1 MRIGIEKEWLDIP
14 HTTAMQLF
22 FKTRDEVV
30 RTSQIICLPSNK
42 ETHFY
47 AKMMLLTIFG
57 VMSRQRHTLNLQQI
71 IGDGK
76 PHFDRRE
83 DCNKDFQD
91 MTEYTYKYVQNGG
104 DESQAARLFEM
115 FDLMFMQVHEYY
127 RQFVSM

>member
-1 MRIGIEKEWLDIP
+1 MRIGIEKKWLDIP
-14 HTTAMQLF
+14 NTTSMQVLF
-22 FKTRDEVV
+22 TTRDEVV
-30 RTSQIICLPSNK
+30 RTSQSICLPSNK

-47 AKMMLLTIFG
+47 AKMMLLTILG

-71 IGDGK
+71 LGDGK

-83 DCNKDFQD
+83 DCNKDFQE
-91 MTEYTYKYVQNGG
+91 MMEYTYKYVQNGG

-127 RQFVSM
+127 RQFDSI

>member
-1 MRIGIEKEWLDIP
+1 MRISIEKKWLYIP
-14 HTTAMQLF
+14 HTTAMQVF
-22 FKTRDEVV
+22 FKTRDDIT

-57 VMSRQRHTLNLQQI
+57 VMSRQRHTLNLQYI
-71 IGDGK
+71 LGDGK

-91 MTEYTYKYVQNGG
+91 MMVYTYEYVRRGG

-115 FDLMFMQVHEYY
+115 FDLIFMQVHEYY
-127 RQFVSM
+127 RQFDSI

>member
-1 MRIGIEKEWLDIP
+1 MRISIEKKWLDIP
-14 HTTAMQLF
+14 NTTSMQVL

-57 VMSRQRHTLNLQQI
+57 VMSRQRHTLNLQYI
-71 IGDGK
+71 LGESK
-76 PHFDRRE
+76 PHFDRR
-83 DCNKDFQD
+83 DSCNKDFQE
-91 MTEYTYKYVQNGG
+91 MMEYTYKYVQSGG

-127 RQFVSM
+127 HQFDSM

>member
-22 FKTRDEVV
+22 FKTRDDIT

-47 AKMMLLTIFG
+47 AKMMLLIIFG
-57 VMSRQRHTLNLQQI
+57 VMSYQRHTLNLQYVL
-71 IGDGK
+71 GESK
-76 PHFDRRE
+76 PHFDRR
-83 DCNKDFQD
+83 DSCNKDFQD
-91 MTEYTYKYVQNGG
+91 MMEYTYQYVQHGG
-104 DESQAARLFEM
+104 DEKEATRLFEM

-127 RQFVSM
+127 RQFDSI

>member
-71 IGDGK
+71 IGDSK

>member
-1 MRIGIEKEWLDIP
+1 MRISIEKKWLDIP
-14 HTTAMQLF
+14 NTTSMQVLF
-22 FKTRDEVV
+22 TTRDEVV

-71 IGDGK
+71 IGDSK

-83 DCNKDFQD
+83 DCNKDFQE
-91 MTEYTYKYVQNGG
+91 MMEYTYKYVQNGG

-127 RQFVSM
+127 RQFDSI

>member
-1 MRIGIEKEWLDIP
+1 MRIGIEKKWLDIP
-14 HTTAMQLF
+14 HTTAMQVF
-22 FKTRDEVV
+22 FKTRDDIT
-30 RTSQIICLPSNK
+30 RTTQVICLPSNK

-57 VMSRQRHTLNLQQI
+57 VMSRQRHTFNLQQI
-71 IGDGK
+71 LGDGK

-91 MTEYTYKYVQNGG
+91 MMEYTYKYVQSGG

-115 FDLMFMQVHEYY
+115 FDLMFMQVHGYY
-127 RQFVSM
+127 RQFDSI

>member
-1 MRIGIEKEWLDIP
+1 MRIGIENKWLDIP
-14 HTTAMQLF
+14 NTTAMQVF
-22 FKTRDEVV
+22 FKTRDDIT

-42 ETHFY
+42 ETHCY
-47 AKMMLLTIFG
+47 AKMMLLAIFG

-71 IGDGK
+71 LGDGK

-91 MTEYTYKYVQNGG
+91 MMEYTYKYVQSGG

-115 FDLMFMQVHEYY
+115 FDLMFMQIHEYY
-127 RQFVSM
+127 RQFDNI

>member
-1 MRIGIEKEWLDIP
+1 MRIGIEEKWLDIP
-14 HTTAMQLF
+14 NTTAMQVF
-22 FKTRDEVV
+22 FKTRDDIT

-57 VMSRQRHTLNLQQI
+57 VMSRQRNTLNLQYI
-71 IGDGK
+71 LGDGK
-76 PHFDRRE
+76 PYFDRRE

-91 MTEYTYKYVQNGG
+91 MMEYTYMYVQSGG

-127 RQFVSM
+127 RQFDNI